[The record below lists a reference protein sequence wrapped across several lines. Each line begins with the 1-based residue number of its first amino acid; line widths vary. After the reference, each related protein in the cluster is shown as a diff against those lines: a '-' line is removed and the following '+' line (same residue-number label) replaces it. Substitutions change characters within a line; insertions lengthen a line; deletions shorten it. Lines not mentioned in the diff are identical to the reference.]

1 MPLPVADNTGV
12 PLADVPPA
20 DDPPLGDLSP
30 GDVPPGDVLAIVAA
44 HNEAERIAE
53 TIAGLRA
60 AWPGAE
66 VWVADDGSGDGTAA
80 IARAAGARVVSAAR
94 RAGKGQAMTA
104 AVVAALKSGDRM
116 DESDDWMDCETRVCA
131 RVCACARVNN
141 VLRGSSGPLV
151 EAASAPLVVLC
162 DGDLGACARELA
174 PLAQAI
180 RRGDADLAIAA
191 FSTRASG
198 GFGIALAFARWVV
211 RRRCGLRA
219 RAPLSGQRALRAGL
233 LRELLPFAP
242 GYGMELGMTIDAARA
257 GARVVEIDLPLS
269 HRPTGRTLAGFAHR
283 ARQLVDFVRVYL
295 TGGSRSV
302 RAARQPL

>member
-104 AVVAALKSGDRM
+104 AVVAALKSGD
-116 DESDDWMDCETRVCA
+116 
-131 RVCACARVNN
+131 
-141 VLRGSSGPLV
+141 V
-151 EAASAPLVVLC
+151 EDASAPLVVLC

-180 RRGDADLAIAA
+180 RRGDADLASAA

-295 TGGSRSV
+295 TDRSRAGLSGSRE
-302 RAARQPL
+302 RAEP